1 MLKMD
6 VDLPEQLGASTLI
19 HGCISGLDTPFT
31 ASLNGIQTAVSGDL
45 LEFDVPTHQIHIFS
59 AETGNRI
66 S

>member
-1 MLKMD
+1 M

-31 ASLNGIQTAVSGDL
+31 ASLNGIQMAVSGDL
-45 LEFDVPTHQIHIFS
+45 FEFDVPTHEIHIFS
-59 AETGNRI
+59 AETGNCI